1 MNLIDNLTCKYCNKI
16 YTEPVFLNCCGQN
29 ICKED
34 ILLFKSSTGI
44 FTCPICN
51 TAVKRGK
58 FQINQTLQVL
68 IDEAELH
75 KLKLD
80 PGYLKTLN
88 EFKEKLANIESIHKD
103 PLNVIYD
110 KISELKMDVD
120 LDREKAKAEIDTLA
134 DDMIAK
140 LNYLEAEF
148 KAESSS
154 KEILSYYDNLI
165 GFMKKE
171 LNEYE
176 KHLKSLSYT
185 DEERKKK
192 RNDVTDA
199 IAILGMETN
208 EFKNKLFKNK
218 SLAYEPMQPAIWSLY
233 GTLIVSTYLLY
244 KRLS

>member
-1 MNLIDNLTCKYCNKI
+1 MNLIENLTCKYCNEI

-29 ICKED
+29 ICKEE
-34 ILLFKSSTGI
+34 ILLCKASSTGI

-51 TAVKRGK
+51 TDVKKGK

-75 KLKLD
+75 KLKID
-80 PGYLKTLN
+80 PGYLNTLN
-88 EFKEKLANIESIHKD
+88 EFKEKLANIESIQKD
-103 PLNVIYD
+103 PFNVIYE

-120 LDREKAKAEIDTLA
+120 LDREKAKAEIDTIA

-154 KEILSYYDNLI
+154 KEILSYYDHLI

-192 RNDVTDA
+192 RNEVTDA
-199 IAILGMETN
+199 IAILEMETN

-218 SLAYEPMQPAIWSLY
+218 SLAYDPMQPDIWRSY
-233 GTLIVSTYLLY
+233 GTLIVSTWIL
-244 KRLS
+244 